1 MNLLV
6 RRSAL
11 VKREAYSRLRT
22 NTQNLRFCV
31 LLRHQHFFNPRNHAS
46 HLTASHFSC
55 VHWLCGS
62 LYSGQCT
69 QRAYFKAECM
79 IVWGF
84 FFIISLLIGGNILFT
99 YWCWTLDFFSQR
111 IVVRCV
117 FMCMW
122 GKWVSLHASQLI
134 SPMTLLSY
142 SAFFC
147 LHQYVCEL
155 SSSYLWLIESL
166 HPSQPLGCVSVF
178 VCVWAVGDPSL
189 GWRTWWPPCSM
200 PPRNKGFS
208 CGC

>member
-79 IVWGF
+79 IVWV

-99 YWCWTLDFFSQR
+99 YWCWTLDFFFPKNCCKMCFY
-111 IVVRCV
+111 VHVRK
-117 FMCMW
+117 M
-122 GKWVSLHASQLI
+122 GVSSCITAHLTDDAALIQCLLLFASVRVWTI
-134 SPMTLLSY
+134 ILLSM
-142 SAFFC
+142 ADWVFTPLPTPWLC
-147 LHQYVCEL
+147 VC
-155 SSSYLWLIESL
+155 I
-166 HPSQPLGCVSVF
+166 C